1 METTETKN
9 PKTTSVRVPPFVLLT
24 ALIIAST
31 SHAALVK
38 WCQARKDYKQQQVGM
53 MLQHNKEE
61 VDGAITSIKYSF
73 TPGLLKVLCDLEW
86 GIDIADITND
96 MLTAKFDD
104 IIATVVNPSEPNRRT
119 KHRIKSVCSFL
130 AAA

>member
-61 VDGAITSIKYSF
+61 VDGAITSINQPKKKARIISNAVSLKPSF
-73 TPGLLKVLCDLEW
+73 KRQGKPDQPVKRESVTPPHGGCLKCTGPQWLVH
-86 GIDIADITND
+86 G
-96 MLTAKFDD
+96 
-104 IIATVVNPSEPNRRT
+104 P
-119 KHRIKSVCSFL
+119 
-130 AAA
+130 